1 MAKKEKEMP
10 KEQVITL
17 FDKEYKESE
26 LSDEQKVMI
35 NHVADLDRK
44 IGSSEFNLQQL
55 RFGKQAFLDAL
66 KVSIEKE
73 DSEEKEMPKE
83 TEITLFDKTYKE
95 SELSDEQK
103 AMINHVADLDRKIGS
118 SEFNLQQ
125 LRFGKQAFVD
135 ALKISLEKNEEEE

>member
-10 KEQVITL
+10 KEQIITL

-35 NHVADLDRK
+35 NHVADLERK
-44 IGSSEFNLQQL
+44 IQ
-55 RFGKQAFLDAL
+55 
-66 KVSIEKE
+66 
-73 DSEEKEMPKE
+73 
-83 TEITLFDKTYKE
+83 
-95 SELSDEQK
+95 
-103 AMINHVADLDRKIGS
+103 S

-135 ALKISLEKNEEEE
+135 ALQARVDKKEE

>member
-10 KEQVITL
+10 KENVITL

-35 NHVADLDRK
+35 NHVADLERK
-44 IGSSEFNLQQL
+44 IQ
-55 RFGKQAFLDAL
+55 
-66 KVSIEKE
+66 
-73 DSEEKEMPKE
+73 
-83 TEITLFDKTYKE
+83 
-95 SELSDEQK
+95 
-103 AMINHVADLDRKIGS
+103 S

-135 ALKISLEKNEEEE
+135 ALQASVENEESNKETK

>member
-66 KVSIEKE
+66 KASIEK
-73 DSEEKEMPKE
+73 DEEQDQE
-83 TEITLFDKTYKE
+83 TE
-95 SELSDEQK
+95 
-103 AMINHVADLDRKIGS
+103 
-118 SEFNLQQ
+118 
-125 LRFGKQAFVD
+125 
-135 ALKISLEKNEEEE
+135 

>member
-10 KEQVITL
+10 KENVITL

-35 NHVADLDRK
+35 NHVADLERK
-44 IGSSEFNLQQL
+44 IQ
-55 RFGKQAFLDAL
+55 
-66 KVSIEKE
+66 
-73 DSEEKEMPKE
+73 
-83 TEITLFDKTYKE
+83 
-95 SELSDEQK
+95 
-103 AMINHVADLDRKIGS
+103 S

-135 ALKISLEKNEEEE
+135 ALQASVESEDEEPNKETK

>member
-10 KEQVITL
+10 KENVITL

-35 NHVADLDRK
+35 NHVADLERK
-44 IGSSEFNLQQL
+44 IQ
-55 RFGKQAFLDAL
+55 
-66 KVSIEKE
+66 
-73 DSEEKEMPKE
+73 
-83 TEITLFDKTYKE
+83 
-95 SELSDEQK
+95 
-103 AMINHVADLDRKIGS
+103 S

-135 ALKISLEKNEEEE
+135 ALQASVESEESNQETK

>member
-26 LSDEQKVMI
+26 LSDKQKVMI

-73 DSEEKEMPKE
+73 DSEEKE
-83 TEITLFDKTYKE
+83 
-95 SELSDEQK
+95 
-103 AMINHVADLDRKIGS
+103 
-118 SEFNLQQ
+118 
-125 LRFGKQAFVD
+125 
-135 ALKISLEKNEEEE
+135 EKK

>member
-10 KEQVITL
+10 KEQIITL

-35 NHVADLDRK
+35 NHVADLERK
-44 IGSSEFNLQQL
+44 IQ
-55 RFGKQAFLDAL
+55 
-66 KVSIEKE
+66 
-73 DSEEKEMPKE
+73 
-83 TEITLFDKTYKE
+83 
-95 SELSDEQK
+95 
-103 AMINHVADLDRKIGS
+103 S

-135 ALKISLEKNEEEE
+135 ALQASVENEESNKETK

>member
-35 NHVADLDRK
+35 NHVADLERK
-44 IGSSEFNLQQL
+44 IQSSEFNLQQL

-66 KVSIEKE
+66 QASVEN
-73 DSEEKEMPKE
+73 EESNKE
-83 TEITLFDKTYKE
+83 TK
-95 SELSDEQK
+95 
-103 AMINHVADLDRKIGS
+103 
-118 SEFNLQQ
+118 
-125 LRFGKQAFVD
+125 
-135 ALKISLEKNEEEE
+135 

>member
-10 KEQVITL
+10 KEQVINL

-35 NHVADLDRK
+35 NHVTDLDRK

-66 KVSIEKE
+66 KVSVDKK
-73 DSEEKEMPKE
+73 DNEEKE
-83 TEITLFDKTYKE
+83 
-95 SELSDEQK
+95 
-103 AMINHVADLDRKIGS
+103 
-118 SEFNLQQ
+118 
-125 LRFGKQAFVD
+125 
-135 ALKISLEKNEEEE
+135 EE